1 MSFLIRRILVH
12 AQRILAAS
20 GIGNG
25 SLVWNLLTVMESL
38 FKLGPG
44 VKLRGSKRMIYLW
57 TMNSKKIQKI

>member
-20 GIGNG
+20 GIDNG

-44 VKLRGSKRMIYLW
+44 VKLRGSKRMIYL
-57 TMNSKKIQKI
+57 